1 VTEVRKIWAGIT
13 AGAIVLCGIMA
24 AWVCLFPHG
33 LGGAIALGLTTGLPL
48 GSGAGFGV
56 FALCEALSDAQDTDI
71 YNRDKKLAEVKAEF
85 ERMMR
90 EEERK
95 SRG

>member
-1 VTEVRKIWAGIT
+1 VTEVRKIWVSICVGVA
-13 AGAIVLCGIMA
+13 V
-24 AWVCLFPHG
+24 
-33 LGGAIALGLTTGLPL
+33 
-48 GSGAGFGV
+48 FGV
-56 FALCEALSDAQDTDI
+56 FALCRLLDEAQAIDARIKDA
-71 YNRDKKLAEVKAEF
+71 YEAKVKSEY